1 MLLLGQ
7 FIFYIWMVCH
17 KSDIN
22 LFFVSDRLHCL
33 SCCSWFLYV
42 FSKSSTTTNKKYYHA
57 VPCTADLIFYVFPN
71 LQILVANF
79 SKKNWNHNFF
89 IIMIILVKKD
99 WFYLE

>member
-1 MLLLGQ
+1 
-7 FIFYIWMVCH
+7 MVCH

-22 LFFVSDRLHCL
+22 LFFVSDR
-33 SCCSWFLYV
+33 FLYV

-79 SKKNWNHNFF
+79 SKK
-89 IIMIILVKKD
+89 IEITISSLS
-99 WFYLE
+99 